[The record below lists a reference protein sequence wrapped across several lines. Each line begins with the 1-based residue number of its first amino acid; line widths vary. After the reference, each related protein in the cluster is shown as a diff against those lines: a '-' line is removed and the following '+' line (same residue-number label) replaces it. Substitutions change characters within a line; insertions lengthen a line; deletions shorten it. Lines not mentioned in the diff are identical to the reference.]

1 MPSPP
6 NLSSAYESQVSDSTN
21 WLNSVLARLQMT
33 SISHIQGSLFYLI
46 LFDLTTFGRNSFSSL
61 KHFHFLVSVKMLF
74 SWLFS
79 DPTDHVSL
87 VFLARSFSST
97 QPLNVEILQ
106 SLDLAPL
113 LSISKVFSLLY
124 LQHMEVPGLGV
135 ELELHHRHSNAR
147 SEPHLQPIT
156 QLTTTP
162 DP

>member
-33 SISHIQGSLFYLI
+33 SMFSHPGVTLLSHFIWPHNI
-46 LFDLTTFGRNSFSSL
+46 WEKCFSSL

-147 SEPHLQPIT
+147 SEPHLQPIP